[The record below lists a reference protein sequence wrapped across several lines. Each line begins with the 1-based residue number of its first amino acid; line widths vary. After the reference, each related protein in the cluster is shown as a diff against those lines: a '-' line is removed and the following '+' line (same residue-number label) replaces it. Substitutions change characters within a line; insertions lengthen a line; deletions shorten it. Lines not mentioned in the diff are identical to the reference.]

1 MRANLDVL
9 IDESD
14 NLGLIRL
21 LAALGVVFGHSF
33 ALAMGGRSGLNE
45 PVTMILPGTYS
56 GSLAVE
62 CFFFISGLLIT
73 HSLLRSDNFWAFAKA
88 RVLRVMPAFVVML
101 LITSLVLV
109 PMVSR
114 LSYGAYL
121 ADPQTWIYL
130 LRNLGMDMFLTLTGS
145 LWVLPGAFES
155 HNNAAVNG
163 SLWSLFSEVRLYG
176 ISLLVALLGAY
187 RYPLIGKTLAWLGL
201 IYVLQNG
208 AWVGPQHAD
217 KSALAMYALGALT
230 RFYAPVLTVT
240 VFPALLAILL
250 VYFMRFAPQA
260 APLYALLIASVVI
273 VLAFHPLL
281 PKVSLP
287 GDYSYGVFLWSFPIQ
302 QLISHWLPS
311 FGPYRMFVLSAV
323 LSLVAGVISWHY
335 IEKPALRLK
344 RARLPT

>member
-1 MRANLDVL
+1 MRASLDVL

-45 PVTMILPGTYS
+45 PMTMILPGTYS

-109 PMVSR
+109 PMASR

-121 ADPQTWIYL
+121 ADPQTWMYL
-130 LRNLGMDMFLTLTGS
+130 LRSFGMDLLTLTGS
-145 LWVLPGAFES
+145 SWVLPGAFES
-155 HNNAAVNG
+155 HNNTVVNG
-163 SLWSLFSEVRLYG
+163 SLWSLFLEVRLYG

-201 IYVLQNG
+201 ICALHSG
-208 AWVGPQHAD
+208 AWGDPQHFA
-217 KSALAMYALGALT
+217 KNAAAMYVLGALT
-230 RFYAPVLTVT
+230 RFYAPALTVT

-250 VYFMRFAPQA
+250 VYFLRFAPQA

-287 GDYSYGVFLWSFPIQ
+287 GDYSYGVYLWSYPIQ

-323 LSLVAGVISWHY
+323 LSLVVGVISWHY